1 MNNKD
6 FILAGSIIGLHG
18 LKGYIKVKS
27 FLENPKDIFNF
38 NEYFINELSFN
49 CLSLKFYKKSVF
61 ICELVGIN
69 SIEKAKKFLN
79 KNIFISRS
87 SFPKI
92 DKDEIYLNDL
102 ISFNVEL
109 ESGLYLGELVKF
121 YDFGGGT
128 IIGVKYG
135 DEEKMLPFSEN
146 FIININQDLKLITLS
161 SSIKTLINQNVDC

>member
-1 MNNKD
+1 MNKKK
-6 FILAGSIIGLHG
+6 FILAGSILGLHG

-27 FLENPKDIFNF
+27 FLENPKDLFIYDK
-38 NEYFINELSFN
+38 YFINKISFSS
-49 CLSLKFYKKSVF
+49 LLLKFNKKSVF

-69 SIEKAKKFLN
+69 SIEEAKKFVN
-79 KNIFISRS
+79 KDIFIYKS
-87 SFPKI
+87 SLPKT

-121 YDFGGGT
+121 YDFGGGP
-128 IIGVKYG
+128 IIGVKNG

-146 FIININQDLKLITLS
+146 FIINIDRDLRLITLS
-161 SSIKTLINQNVDC
+161 SSIKTLIN